1 MTHGNQV
8 AKVKE
13 GYSFA
18 AGEGVSYSNF
28 ATVIDYTEEPVPNTF
43 DYTKNEGTNL
53 DNYNITCEY
62 GNLIIN
68 KITTPLIV
76 TADTN
81 SKTYDG
87 TPLTDDGITYTPNVL
102 KGTDFVT
109 ATNVVQKEDQP
120 FILQNVG
127 QADNVV
133 TNVKV
138 MRGDKDASINYTFG
152 THVKGSLTI
161 TKRNITVTSE
171 PKSFTYDGSA
181 HSWPNASITSGTM
194 AEGENVTFTNFAT
207 VTTVAQGK
215 VDNTFTVV
223 AEGDTKLSNYEI
235 AYNLGVIEI
244 ASIDTPIVVTA
255 ATDEKTYDGT
265 ELSNSSFT
273 YTENVLVTGDTLTAT
288 ITGSIKNAGTI
299 DNVVSAVKVT
309 NSDGDDVT
317 GNYK

>member
-8 AKVKE
+8 AKVKD

-18 AGEGVSYSNF
+18 PGEGVSYSNF

-62 GNLIIN
+62 GNLVIN

-76 TADTN
+76 TADTY

-102 KGTDFVT
+102 KGSDFVT
-109 ATNVVQKEDQP
+109 AKNVVQKEGQP
-120 FILQNVG
+120 FTLQDVG

-138 MRGDKDASINYTFG
+138 MRRGEDATKNYTFG

-181 HSWPNASITSGTM
+181 HSWPKASITSGTL
-194 AEGENVTFTNFAT
+194 AEGEDVTFTNFAT
-207 VTTVAQGK
+207 VTTVAEGK
-215 VDNTFTVV
+215 VNNTFTVKG
-223 AEGDTKLSNYEI
+223 EGDTVLSNYEI
-235 AYNLGVIEI
+235 AYIYGLIEI

-265 ELSNSSFT
+265 ELSNSSYT

-299 DNVVSAVKVT
+299 KNEVSAVKVT
-309 NSDGDDVT
+309 NSDGEDVT

>member
-8 AKVKE
+8 AKVKD
-13 GYSFA
+13 GCSFA
-18 AGEGVSYSNF
+18 PGEGVSYSNF
-28 ATVIDYTEEPVPNTF
+28 KTIIDYTPQPVDNTF
-43 DYTKNEGTNL
+43 DYTPNDVTDL
-53 DNYNITCEY
+53 ANYSISCEY
-62 GNLIIN
+62 GKLTIN

-87 TPLTDDGITYTPNVL
+87 TPLTDDGITYTSNVL

-109 ATNVVQKEDQP
+109 ATNVVQKEGQP
-120 FILQNVG
+120 FTLQDVG
-127 QADNVV
+127 QADNIV

-152 THVKGSLTI
+152 THEKGSLTI

-171 PKSFTYDGSA
+171 TKSFIYDGSA
-181 HSWPNASITSGTM
+181 HSCPNASITSGTL

-235 AYNLGVIEI
+235 AYKLGVIEI
-244 ASIDTPIVVTA
+244 ASKDTPIIVTA
-255 ATDEKTYDGT
+255 ASDEKTYDGT
-265 ELSNSSFT
+265 ELTNSGFT
-273 YTENVLVTGDTLTAT
+273 YTENVLAEGDTLTAT
-288 ITGSIKNAGTI
+288 ITGSITDAGTA
-299 DNVVSAVKVT
+299 DNEVSNVKVT
-309 NSDGDDVT
+309 NSKGEDVT
-317 GNYK
+317 LNYK